1 MKTKDFKN
9 LNSTPVR
16 TKSWLDINDISIEDI
31 EVKENKEFRNINVH
45 HKENGI
51 IIKKYTNKNQLTM
64 DKEFIYGANKELII
78 EGEEDFNVG
87 YIVTIEKGTRLEEPV
102 VIEFNMDKENDN
114 LIDNIVVN
122 CEENT
127 KANIIMKYKSLDD
140 SVGYHNGICKI
151 FSKKNSEVKIIKVNL
166 LNNNTVNFDSNIS
179 DIQNEGNVEFIEID
193 LGGKYSITNYHGDL
207 IGEKAESSLSSLYL
221 GHDKKVIDINY
232 VMTHKGKGTK
242 SNIVTKG
249 ALQDESKKT
258 FRGTIDF
265 KRGAVF
271 SAGSESEY
279 CMMLSKNAKSKAMPL
294 LLCEEDNVSGEH
306 SASSGKIDEN
316 KLFYL
321 MSRGFNYNEAKV
333 LIVQATF
340 NPIIDKIP
348 EESIREE
355 ILEEV
360 NRRLANE

>member
-16 TKSWLDINDISIEDI
+16 TKSWLNINDISISDI
-31 EVKENKEFRNINVH
+31 EVKENKEFRNININ

-51 IIKKYTNKNQLTM
+51 IIKKFTDKNQLSM
-64 DKEFIYGANKELII
+64 DKDFVYGANKELII
-78 EGEEDFNVG
+78 EGEENFNLG
-87 YIVTIEKGTRLEEPV
+87 YMITIEKGIHLKEPV
-102 VIEFNMDKENDN
+102 LIEFNMDKINDR
-114 LIDNIVVN
+114 LIDNIVID
-122 CEENT
+122 CEENAKGT
-127 KANIIMKYKSLDD
+127 IIIKYTSSDD

-151 FSKKNSEVKIIKVNL
+151 FSKRNSEIKLIKVNL
-166 LNNNTVNFDSNIS
+166 LNNNTVHFDSKVS
-179 DIQNEGNVEFIEID
+179 DIQNQGKVEFIEID

-207 IGEKAESSLSSLYL
+207 IGEKSESSLSSLYL
-221 GHDKKVIDINY
+221 GNDKKIIDINY
-232 VMTHKGKGTK
+232 IMSHKGKESK

-249 ALQDESKKT
+249 ALQDEANKT

-265 KRGAVF
+265 KKGSALSVGA
-271 SAGSESEY
+271 ESEY
-279 CMMLSKNAKSKAMPL
+279 CMMLSKNARSKAMPL

-321 MSRGFNYNEAKV
+321 MTRGFSYDEAKILV
-333 LIVQATF
+333 VQAIF

-348 EESIREE
+348 VESLREE

>member
-1 MKTKDFKN
+1 MKTKDFNN

-16 TKSWLDINDISIEDI
+16 TKSWLDINDISINDI
-31 EVKENKEFRNINVH
+31 EVKDNKEFRNINLQ

-51 IIKKYTNKNQLTM
+51 IIKKFTDENQLPM
-64 DKEFIYGANKELII
+64 NKEFIYGVNKELIS
-78 EGEEDFNVG
+78 EGEKDFNVG
-87 YIVTIEKGTRLEEPV
+87 YIITIEKGIKLEEPII
-102 VIEFNMDKENDN
+102 IEFNMDKENDS
-114 LIDNIVVN
+114 LIDNIFIN
-122 CEENT
+122 CEENS
-127 KANIIMKYKSLDD
+127 KANIIINYKALDD

-151 FSKKNSEVKIIKVNL
+151 FSKKNSEVKVAKVNL

-271 SAGSESEY
+271 SAGAESEY
-279 CMMLSKNAKSKAMPL
+279 CMMLSKNARSKAMPL

-321 MSRGFNYNEAKV
+321 MSRGFSYDEAKI

-348 EESIREE
+348 EENIRKE

>member
-1 MKTKDFKN
+1 MKIKDFKN

-16 TKSWLDINDISIEDI
+16 TKSWLNINDISIMDI
-31 EVKENKEFRNINVH
+31 EVKENKEFRNININ

-51 IIKKYTNKNQLTM
+51 TIKKFDDENQLPM
-64 DKEFIYGANKELII
+64 NKEFIYGVNKDLIS
-78 EGEEDFNVG
+78 EGEKDFNVG
-87 YIVTIEKGTRLEEPV
+87 YIITIEKGINIKEPV
-102 VIEFNMDKENDN
+102 IIEFNMDKENDK
-114 LIDNIVVN
+114 LIDNIFIN
-122 CEENT
+122 CEENS
-127 KANIIMKYKSLDD
+127 KANIIIKYTSLDD

-151 FSKKNSEVKIIKVNL
+151 FSKKNSEVKVVKVNL
-166 LNNNTVNFDSNIS
+166 LNNNTLNFDSNVS
-179 DIQNEGNVEFIEID
+179 DIQNEGKVEFIEID
-193 LGGKYSITNYHGDL
+193 LGSKYSITNYHGDL
-207 IGEKAESSLSSLYL
+207 IGEKSESSLSSLYL

-232 VMTHKGKGTK
+232 VMTHLGKESK

-249 ALQDESKKT
+249 ALQDEANKT

-265 KRGAVF
+265 KKGAIL
-271 SAGSESEY
+271 SAGAESEY
-279 CMMLSKNAKSKAMPL
+279 CMMLSKNARSKAMPL

-321 MSRGFNYNEAKV
+321 MSRGFSYDEAKILV
-333 LIVQATF
+333 VQAIF

-348 EESIREE
+348 VENIRRE